1 MQLPLL
7 GLTMSGMTRKIDI
20 ILHPWL
26 LVFGIPSTCLLS
38 FLSPFI
44 QVLPA
49 NIRNSFIVVL
59 LTGLV

>member
-1 MQLPLL
+1 MGIDLNL
-7 GLTMSGMTRKIDI
+7 GLAFVAG
-20 ILHPWL
+20 
-26 LVFGIPSTCLLS
+26 LLS